1 MFLASSGECS
11 VSANCS
17 MWECQNPLTSVG
29 IIISLSSALMGDNT
43 LIYTLKRQPQVE
55 HDVENQFKTQ
65 TAAKLKAHEE
75 ALLKML

>member
-1 MFLASSGECS
+1 MLLASSGECS

-17 MWECQNPLTSVG
+17 MWECQNLLTSVG
-29 IIISLSSALMGDNT
+29 IIISLSSALMGDIT
-43 LIYTLKRQPQVE
+43 LIYTLKMQPQVE

-75 ALLKML
+75 ALLKRL